1 MRQMW
6 FQQDGATAHT
16 ATASMLVVRGM
27 FPQHVISRFGDIPWP
42 SRSPDLTVCDYFLWG
57 YLKSKVYINK
67 PRNIQELKDSI
78 RQEIATVGKEM
89 GRAMQNFEER
99 LQECV
104 QKEGRHLTDVVSEVI
119 QKCSTNTTL

>member
-78 RQEIATVGKEM
+78 RQEIATVGEEM
-89 GRAMQNFEER
+89 LGRAMQNFEER

-104 QKEGRHLTDVVSEVI
+104 QKEGRHLTDVMFR
-119 QKCSTNTTL
+119 K